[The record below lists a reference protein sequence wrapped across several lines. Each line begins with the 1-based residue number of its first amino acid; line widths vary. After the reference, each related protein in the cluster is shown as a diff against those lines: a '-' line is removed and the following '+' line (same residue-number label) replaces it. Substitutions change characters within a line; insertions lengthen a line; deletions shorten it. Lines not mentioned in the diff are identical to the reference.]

1 MVRVGHLSTS
11 QAVGYL
17 GPSDLICSEIQLL
30 TGGPRRAPV
39 KRTFLVA
46 LCLQAM
52 GSLCYIAVSCY
63 VVICY
68 ALLCYASLCYASLC
82 FAVLRSVGGFPSLP
96 VTGDPFGVT
105 CHRLRFVLHCC
116 VLLRGAM
123 LCFAMLGYLPT
134 LYRGVSLF
142 SELSNRG

>member
-1 MVRVGHLSTS
+1 MIPARGPQTTLTDIPGGIVLTS
-11 QAVGYL
+11 YG
-17 GPSDLICSEIQLL
+17 QLVL
-30 TGGPRRAPV
+30 HCCV
-39 KRTFLVA
+39 L
-46 LCLQAM
+46 LCGDML
-52 GSLCYIAVSCY
+52 
-63 VVICY
+63 CY
-68 ALLCYASLCYASLC
+68 ALLRFAMLC
-82 FAVLRSVGGFPSLP
+82 FAMLCRASLGWGFPSLP

-142 SELSNRG
+142 SALSNRG

>member
-1 MVRVGHLSTS
+1 MIPARGPQTTLTDIPGGIVLTS
-11 QAVGYL
+11 YG
-17 GPSDLICSEIQLL
+17 QLVL
-30 TGGPRRAPV
+30 HCCV
-39 KRTFLVA
+39 L
-46 LCLQAM
+46 LCGDMLCFAM
-52 GSLCYIAVSCY
+52 
-63 VVICY
+63 
-68 ALLCYASLCYASLC
+68 LCYASLCYASLC

-105 CHRLRFVLHCC
+105 CHRLRFVLHSICC